1 MIDLDWMDPNDDY
14 SIRNLTVEA
23 EADWRFCFP
32 TLNMHH
38 QRSKV
43 NGAKDSFLYYFDV
56 SSELLGGMQ
65 GANHCSGK
73 FKPHM
78 QCNMFLITFSIASES
93 VKIIS
98 TNSDG
103 LF

>member
-1 MIDLDWMDPNDDY
+1 MQPDDDY

-38 QRSKV
+38 QRSKID
-43 NGAKDSFLYYFDV
+43 GAKDSFLYYFDV

-73 FKPHM
+73 F
-78 QCNMFLITFSIASES
+78 
-93 VKIIS
+93 
-98 TNSDG
+98 
-103 LF
+103 